1 MGNLTLSSFLMIL
14 FSITLGSFGQI
25 CLKLGLGAHKIA
37 IASNPIQTFLNILL
51 VMTRPYVLL
60 GLCLYVIS
68 TFSWLLVISR
78 VRLSVAYP
86 LISMSYTLV
95 VILSALILHEKIDW
109 RFAGVGLACISI
121 GVSFIGF
128 GLGQISGK

>member
-1 MGNLTLSSFLMIL
+1 MIL

-25 CLKLGLGAHKIA
+25 CLKLGMGAHKIA
-37 IASNPIQTFLNILL
+37 ISSNPFQTILNIIL
-51 VMTRPYVLL
+51 VMIRPYVLA

-86 LISMSYTLV
+86 MISMSYVLV
-95 VILSALILHEKIDW
+95 VVLSSLILHEKIDW
-109 RFAGVGLACISI
+109 RFAGIGLACISV